1 MDVRRATPEDFPAIL
16 GLVREYP
23 DKLIQVHLPEPAE
36 FFVAIEDGEIVG
48 CCALEVYSKRL
59 AEIRSLA
66 VTKSFQGKGIAT
78 KLIETCLRLAKK
90 RGAYEVL
97 SITGASKLFKK
108 NGFGTFNKEKYAL
121 IKILQN

>member
-1 MDVRRATPEDFPAIL
+1 GR
-16 GLVREYP
+16 
-23 DKLIQVHLPEPAE
+23 
-36 FFVAIEDGEIVG
+36 IVG

-66 VTKSFQGKGIAT
+66 VTRRYQGKGIAT
-78 KLIETCLRLAKK
+78 KLIETCLELAKK

-97 SITGASKLFKK
+97 SITGASKLFKR

-121 IKILQN
+121 IKILQ

>member
-1 MDVRRATPEDFPAIL
+1 MKIRKATRKDFSAIL
-16 GLVREYP
+16 KLIREYP
-23 DKLIQVHLPEPAE
+23 DKLMQNHLPKPGE
-36 FFVAIEDGEIVG
+36 FFVAIEDSKIVG

-121 IKILQN
+121 IKILKN